1 MRGERRGRNRTT
13 ERELTNV
20 GLWSCHAER
29 SLPRARNGVSEG
41 PRWGGPANAHRTTEE
56 AYKALTSGEQIP
68 VGEAEWHVAL
78 DTIVRALLD
87 PKPELVEAG
96 RKALQRLANLT
107 AVPDDGRRI
116 IH

>member
-1 MRGERRGRNRTT
+1 MLVSGRAMQS
-13 ERELTNV
+13 EAFREPVTVYLKD
-20 GLWSCHAER
+20 
-29 SLPRARNGVSEG
+29 PDGVVR
-41 PRWGGPANAHRTTEE
+41 PTRICTTEE

-96 RKALQRLANLT
+96 RRALQRLANLT
-107 AVPDDGRRI
+107 AVPDAGRRI

>member
-1 MRGERRGRNRTT
+1 MLVSGRAMQS
-13 ERELTNV
+13 EAFREPVTVYLKD
-20 GLWSCHAER
+20 
-29 SLPRARNGVSEG
+29 PDGVVR
-41 PRWGGPANAHRTTEE
+41 PTRICTTEE

-78 DTIVRALLD
+78 DTIVRLD

-96 RKALQRLANLT
+96 RRALQRLANLT
-107 AVPDDGRRI
+107 AVPDAGRRI